1 VEVRRESAMSD
12 RQVTASAAA
21 LDEVLVV

>member
-1 VEVRRESAMSD
+1 VRRESAMSD